1 MKFEQVLHIYWT
13 NHFLFNGRI
22 NTHNVTLY
30 DFFRNV
36 GGLQQTT
43 KQALINRFE
52 LTVYLKTFKKPLN
65 IYPRAV
71 LRAINIL
78 LSQISTVNNQI
89 TEITKLSIVR
99 LYLLKTFRGKAQ
111 AIGKPSHGQRT
122 WSNGW
127 TAYNSNR
134 VLRDFINTIQ
144 KILKKDYKEEKVDY
158 RRLARKYKKKSL
170 SDVSAKKAK
179 KLVTY
184 WF

>member
-22 NTHNVTLY
+22 NTFNVTLY
-30 DFFRNV
+30 DFFENV
-36 GGLQQTT
+36 GGLKKTT
-43 KQALINRFE
+43 KKALISRFE
-52 LTVYLKTFKKPLN
+52 LTTFLKTPKKPLN
-65 IYPRAV
+65 LYAKAL

-78 LSQISTVNNQI
+78 LSQVSTVNNQI

-99 LYLLKTFRGKAQ
+99 LYLLKTFRGRAQ

-127 TAYNSNR
+127 SAYNSNR
-134 VLRDFINTIQ
+134 ILRDYISTMQ
-144 KILKKDYKEEKVDY
+144 KILKKDYKEERVDY
-158 RRLARKYKKKSL
+158 RRLARKYKKKNL

-179 KLVTY
+179 KLVTR